1 MFFVFKGE
9 IIFILIVLEISIDMI
24 INVIIVMLIEVD
36 VIIDDVMFSFMI
48 IELLN
53 FIEVEIIL
61 GKICLI
67 FKNNCF
73 KFGEWFLRY

>member
-1 MFFVFKGE
+1 MIFVFKGE
-9 IIFILIVLEISIDMI
+9 IIIILIVLEISIEMI

-48 IELLN
+48 MELLSV
-53 FIEVEIIL
+53 IEVEIIL
-61 GKICLI
+61 GKIFLI
-67 FKNNCF
+67 FKNNYF